1 MKRHFVAALALALSA
16 TGAPALAAEPTPTSL
31 DEARTH
37 FQNGRKLYESGRSAE
52 ALVELRASEERM
64 SSPNTTLLIA
74 QALQQKGDRVAALGV
89 YERAKREAE
98 LRVQTG
104 ETRFRPTMDEA
115 AASIAALHRELG
127 EIIVRA
133 PEVPA
138 GATLLLDGKPLDDT
152 AGGRALELRAWH
164 EPSPATIDLRA
175 PGREDAHVIAA
186 VRAGTTVE
194 IALVLPAAAPRATTP
209 PASRSPSSPP
219 PATIVAAGVGVTGFA
234 LFGVFGA
241 MSLSARDA
249 LAGCAGSCPR
259 SVENLDRISRGKTDQ
274 IVANVSI
281 TVGGVALA
289 TAGAL
294 WILRPRSV
302 PSLALGIAPGGA
314 TITGKF

>member
-1 MKRHFVAALALALSA
+1 MKRHRVAALALALGASS
-16 TGAPALAAEPTPTSL
+16 APALAAEPTPTSL
-31 DEARTH
+31 DEALSH
-37 FQNGRKLYESGRSAE
+37 FQKGRKLYESGRSAG
-52 ALVELRASEERM
+52 ALVELRASEERLP
-64 SSPNTTLLIA
+64 SPNTTLLIA
-74 QALQQKGDRVAALGV
+74 QALQQKGDRVAALGS

-98 LRVQTG
+98 LRVQAG

-115 AASIAALHRELG
+115 GTSIAALHRELG

-138 GATLLLDGKPLDDT
+138 GATLLLDGRPLDDT
-152 AGGRALELRAWH
+152 ADGRALELRAWH

-186 VRAGTTVE
+186 VRAGATVE
-194 IALVLPAAAPRATTP
+194 IALVLPAAASRVITA
-209 PASRSPSSPP
+209 PASRSPAPP
-219 PATIVAAGVGVTGFA
+219 PATIVAAGLGVTGFA

-241 MSLSARDA
+241 MSLSARDG

-274 IVANVSI
+274 IVANVSVTI
-281 TVGGVALA
+281 GAVALG

-294 WILRPRSV
+294 WILRPRAT
-302 PSLALGIAPGGA
+302 PSLALGVAPGGA